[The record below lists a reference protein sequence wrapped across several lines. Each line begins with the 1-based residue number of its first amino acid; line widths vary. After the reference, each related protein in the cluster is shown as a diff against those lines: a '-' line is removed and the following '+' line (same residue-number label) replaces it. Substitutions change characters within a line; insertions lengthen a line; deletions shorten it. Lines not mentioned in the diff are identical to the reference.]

1 MIAALFPG
9 QGSQVV
15 GMAQDF
21 YNNSPAAR
29 DVLERAESALPGLL
43 EIMWQGPK
51 EKLVL
56 TQNQQPALVATSAA
70 AFAAYLESGGQ
81 TPVFAAGHS
90 LGEYSAHVAS
100 GALAIED
107 AITLVNKRGKYMQEA
122 VAEGV
127 GAMAAILK
135 SDNKTI
141 EEVCASINGI
151 VEIANYNSNAQTV
164 ISGEKLAVN
173 EAVNALKEKGARAIP
188 LKVSAPFHCSL
199 MQSAA
204 DKLSKDLKQ
213 IEFKEADLKVIS
225 NLRAKP
231 IDTADEIVMLLT
243 KQVTAS
249 VRWLETIKYLEQ
261 QGVNEFI
268 EFGSGKVLSGLVKR
282 ILKSAKAQSITD
294 MTSLAE
300 VMQ

>member
-141 EEVCASINGI
+141 EEVCANINGI

-164 ISGEKLAVN
+164 ISGEKLAVD

-213 IEFKEADLKVIS
+213 IKFKEADLKVIS

>member
-15 GMAQDF
+15 GMAKDF
-21 YNNSPAAR
+21 YNKSPAAKNM
-29 DVLERAESALPGLL
+29 LERAESAVPGLL
-43 EIMWQGPK
+43 EIMWQGPE

-56 TQNQQPALVATSAA
+56 TQNQQPALVATGVA
-70 AFAAYLESGGQ
+70 AFAAYKEAGGVA
-81 TPVFAAGHS
+81 PAFAAGHS

-100 GALAIED
+100 GALTIED
-107 AITLVNKRGKYMQEA
+107 AVRLVNKRGKYMQEA
-122 VAEGV
+122 VVEGL

-141 EEVCASINGI
+141 EDVCANIEGI
-151 VEIANYNSNAQTV
+151 VEIANYNSDGQTV

-173 EAVNALKEKGARAIP
+173 EAVKLLKERGARAIP

-213 IEFKEADLKVIS
+213 IRFKVADFKVIS
-225 NLRAKP
+225 NVKAKP
-231 IDTADEIVMLLT
+231 IDSAEEINTLLT

-249 VRWLETIKYLEQ
+249 VRWLETIRYLDQ
-261 QGVNEFI
+261 QGVSEYI
-268 EFGSGKVLSGLVKR
+268 EFGSGKVLTALVKR
-282 ILKSAKAQSITD
+282 IIKGAKAQSITD
-294 MTSLAE
+294 MSSLTE
-300 VMQ
+300 VVG